1 MSKTI
6 RFIYLIV
13 LLVGVSLAYVSYHL
27 IKSKA
32 RADEGQRL
40 AAIAQE
46 AAKII
51 IGEDHEGI
59 EAVGKDDI
67 ELFYSGI
74 QGNLKTVQKEARE
87 KYGLDALL
95 YTLRPTKNNTG
106 AVYIITTGEVQR
118 IGADAPFPAEAQD
131 ALQHN
136 TATYT
141 DLYSGE
147 RGEPWL
153 SAFAPIVTADKSR
166 VVGLV
171 RADGQASVLATKE
184 QKFFLLWAIGSL
196 GGGALGYVLLAA
208 LLEVRRRGFK
218 LALSEAFLG
227 RLGVRLSIY
236 FAVLIAA
243 GVSITAL
250 LSYQNARLSIE
261 KAVGEKLRAIVYS
274 GALGLDGDD
283 YRTAVDKTI
292 TDEKSLEADNV
303 KLFLF
308 RLQER
313 AGSSTDIFTLTNT
326 QEGPTAFSAGKNSDD
341 LQVYPYQIPIS
352 RELSQ
357 TFTEGGA
364 SYTKPYQRAG
374 DENTLNLVSA
384 YAPILNENNQV
395 VGVLAADQNISNLQS
410 EFFNQ
415 FLQNILYGLVGA
427 ILAVAVALFFTQ
439 RAISEPLQ
447 QLTNACQEIGH
458 GNFKVTIEAPHNELG
473 VLAKTLQHMIVE
485 LDARDRQ
492 LAKEIQA
499 RSNYERFFPPQII
512 DTAAKDLEL
521 FRPGGGREL
530 KVTVLFADI
539 RNYTKLS
546 RDMKPSDVAAML
558 NEYFTV
564 VVAEVFKSKGT
575 LEKYIGDALMAI
587 WGAPVPAK
595 DQATKAAE
603 AAINMLF
610 AIRKLNQRWIA
621 EGKAWRLDV
630 GIGLNTGLCFV
641 GNIGTADYLQYAAI
655 GSTTNLS
662 ARLCSLAGPS
672 EIVLSQESHDD
683 IEEHPLQLPHRFV
696 QMDPSSLKGFD
707 ALITPYRLDWKKPDP
722 SGQ

>member
-13 LLVGVSLAYVSYHL
+13 LLVGVSLAYLSYYL
-27 IKSKA
+27 VKTKVRTEES
-32 RADEGQRL
+32 QRL

-46 AAKII
+46 AANVIL
-51 IGEDHEGI
+51 GEDHEGI
-59 EAVGKDDI
+59 EMVGKDDI
-67 ELFYSGI
+67 ELYYSGI
-74 QGNLKTVQKEARE
+74 QGNLKAVKEDAKE
-87 KYGLDALL
+87 KYNLEIPLF
-95 YTLRPTKNNTG
+95 TLRPTKNNTG
-106 AVYIITTGEVQR
+106 AVYIITTGEAQR
-118 IGADAPFPAEAQD
+118 IGADAPFPIEAQN
-131 ALQHN
+131 ALANN
-136 TATYT
+136 TTTYT
-141 DLYSGE
+141 DMYSGE
-147 RGEPWL
+147 RGEIL
-153 SAFAPIVTADKSR
+153 ISAFAPIVTFDKSR

-171 RADGQASVLATKE
+171 RADRQASALSAKE

-196 GGGALGYVLLAA
+196 GGGAFGYVLLVA
-208 LLEVRRRGFK
+208 LWEIKRRGLK
-218 LALSEAFLG
+218 LALSEALIG
-227 RLGVRLSIY
+227 RLGVRLGIY
-236 FAVLIAA
+236 FAVIIAA
-243 GVSITAL
+243 GIAITAL
-250 LSYQNARLSIE
+250 LSYQNAKRSLE
-261 KAVGEKLRAIVYS
+261 KAVGEKLRAIVDSSSFNLS
-274 GALGLDGDD
+274 GNDYHAAIEMSILDQ
-283 YRTAVDKTI
+283 
-292 TDEKSLEADNV
+292 KSLETDTV
-303 KLFLF
+303 RIFLLK
-308 RLQER
+308 LQER
-313 AGSSTDIFTLTNT
+313 VGLSTEIQTITNT
-326 QEGPTAFSAGKNSDD
+326 KDGPTVFVAVEDSDD
-341 LQVYPYQIPIS
+341 LIYFPYDIAIKS
-352 RELSQ
+352 ELNEV
-357 TFTEGGA
+357 FTKGGS
-364 SYTKPYQRAG
+364 SYTKPYERISKESTQSRV
-374 DENTLNLVSA
+374 NA
-384 YAPILNENNQV
+384 YASILNENNQV
-395 VGVLAADQNISNLQS
+395 VGVLVAEQDISDLQS

-415 FLQNILYGLVGA
+415 FLLNILYGLVGA

-439 RAISEPLQ
+439 RAISDPLLH
-447 QLTNACQEIGH
+447 LTNACQEIGH
-458 GNFKVTIEAPHNELG
+458 GNFKVAINAPNNELG

-485 LDARDRQ
+485 LDARDRL

-512 DTAAKDLEL
+512 DTAAKDLDL

-587 WGAPVPAK
+587 WGAPVTAT

-610 AIRKLNQRWIA
+610 AIRKLNERWIA
-621 EGKAWRLDV
+621 EGKTWRLDV

-683 IEEHPLQLPHRFV
+683 MEGHPLELPHTFIKL
-696 QMDPSSLKGFD
+696 DPASLKGFD
-707 ALITPYRLDWKKPDP
+707 NLITPYRLDWKNLD
-722 SGQ
+722 Q